1 VITKGEKML
10 YKMYTIHDSKA
21 EIFHPPYVKH
31 SHGEAERDFTTAVN
45 DERTNMNKYPE
56 DFNLYYVGSWD
67 DNTGKAELL
76 DSPQHIIKA
85 IQCIRPLSDVPIG
98 HNLNQMPESIR
109 EQSQATD

>member
-1 VITKGEKML
+1 VITKGETML
-10 YKMYTIHDSKA
+10 YKMYTIHDQKA
-21 EIFHPPYVKH
+21 GIFHPPYVKQ

-45 DERTNMNKYPE
+45 DDRTNLNRYPE
-56 DFNLYYVGSWD
+56 DFNLYYVGTWD

-85 IQCIRPLSDVPIG
+85 IQCIKAQMEAPIHG
-98 HNLNQMPESIR
+98 LNQMPESVR